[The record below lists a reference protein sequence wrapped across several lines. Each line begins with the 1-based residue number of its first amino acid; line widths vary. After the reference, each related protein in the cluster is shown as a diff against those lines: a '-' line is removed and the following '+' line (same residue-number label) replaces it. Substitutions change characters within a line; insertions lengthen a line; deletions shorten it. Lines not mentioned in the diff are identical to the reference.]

1 VDDYLSEKEQW
12 EWVKTQVRENAPAVL
27 LAIVLA
33 VAAVFGWRWWQG
45 HQDAR
50 DLEAGGRYMQMIQS
64 LERGDSTQTLVLLG
78 ELERDYPG
86 SPYTDQ
92 ARLLA
97 ARMYVDEAQLDHA
110 ATALAAVAGH
120 SKDRE
125 LAQVAQLRLARVQIA
140 QGKPDSAL
148 ATLGTSTGAGAFA
161 ARYHEVRGDAYYAK
175 GDKAAAL
182 AEYRSAQ
189 TAGAEGTDTT
199 LLQLKIADL
208 DNGTPPSAAA
218 AAGSAG
224 AANGTAATAAN
235 AATAAGSTPAAGK

>member
-12 EWVKTQVRENAPAVL
+12 EWIKEQVRENGPAVL

-33 VAAVFGWRWWQG
+33 VAAVFGWRWWQA
-45 HQDAR
+45 HQDTRHLA
-50 DLEAGGRYMQMIQS
+50 AGDRYMQMIQS
-64 LERGDSTQTLVLLG
+64 LERGDRTQALVLLG

-92 ARLLA
+92 GKLLA
-97 ARMYVDEAQLDHA
+97 ARLYNDDAQLDHA
-110 ATALAAVAGH
+110 ASELGAVAEH

-125 LAQVAQLRLARVQIA
+125 LALVARLRLARVQIA
-140 QGKPDSAL
+140 QGKPENAL
-148 ATLGTSTGAGAFA
+148 ATLGTVADPGAFA

-182 AEYRSAQ
+182 GEYRSAQ
-189 TAGAEGTDTT
+189 GAGAEGTDST

-208 DNGTPPSAAA
+208 DGGAKAPTAPAAANTPAAPVSAAA
-218 AAGSAG
+218 
-224 AANGTAATAAN
+224 
-235 AATAAGSTPAAGK
+235 K

>member
-1 VDDYLSEKEQW
+1 MDDYLSEKEQW

-33 VAAVFGWRWWQG
+33 VGAVFGWRWWQG

-50 DLEAGGRYMQMIQS
+50 DLEAGGRYMHMVQS
-64 LERGDSTQTLVLLG
+64 LERGDSTQTLLLLG

-110 ATALAAVAGH
+110 AAALAAVAEH

-125 LAQVAQLRLARVQIA
+125 LAQVARLRLARVQIA

-148 ATLGTSTGAGAFA
+148 ATLGTSADAGAFA

-182 AEYRSAQ
+182 TEYRSAQ

-208 DNGTPPSAAA
+208 DNGTPPTAAIAASSATTAR
-218 AAGSAG
+218 
-224 AANGTAATAAN
+224 GTAATAKAP
-235 AATAAGSTPAAGK
+235 TAAGTAPAAGK

>member
-1 VDDYLSEKEQW
+1 MDDYLSEKEQW
-12 EWVKTQVRENAPAVL
+12 EWVKAQVRENGPAVL

-33 VAAVFGWRWWQG
+33 VAAVFGWRWWQA

-50 DLEAGGRYMQMIQS
+50 QLEAGGKYMQMVQS
-64 LERGDSTQTLVLLG
+64 LERGDRGQALVLLG
-78 ELERDYPG
+78 ELERDYAG

-110 ATALAAVAGH
+110 AGELATVAEH
-120 SKDRE
+120 SKDHD
-125 LAQVAQLRLARVQIA
+125 LALIARLRLARVQIA

-148 ATLGTSTGAGAFA
+148 ATLGGAAEAGAFA

-175 GDKAAAL
+175 GDKSAAL
-182 AEYRSAQ
+182 TEYRSAQ
-189 TAGAEGTDTT
+189 SAGAEGTDTT

-208 DNGTPPSAAA
+208 DTGAKPATPPAAA
-218 AAGSAG
+218 NTPAPPA
-224 AANGTAATAAN
+224 
-235 AATAAGSTPAAGK
+235 TPAAGK